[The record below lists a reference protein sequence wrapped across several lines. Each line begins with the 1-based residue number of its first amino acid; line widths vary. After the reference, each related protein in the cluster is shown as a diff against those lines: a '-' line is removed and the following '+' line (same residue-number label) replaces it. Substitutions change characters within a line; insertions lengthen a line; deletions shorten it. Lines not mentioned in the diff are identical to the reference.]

1 MVKRKYMMTSERP
14 QTHSIKDIYNVGT
27 RFLLRRSADELAW
40 IPGISHTRKLV
51 NNGVNTVGELFDG
64 DLNQTKNLKDLK
76 RGLES
81 HTDLI
86 YDIFHSDCFDMETG
100 LKRVTLPINYD
111 AGRPFIDNAR
121 AFIKDLHDTVVSEG
135 DNSSISKTSFA
146 YTIKEIYVYNP
157 NHPECASYADIAR
170 KFNCTSFNINYK
182 LLTMRKHLR
191 SLFKGETV
199 EIEDV
204 CFRADPRMISD
215 LERFADMVGNTISV
229 ESFKRKSGASDGRTL
244 SFLTDI
250 LGMNTTAGVS
260 GKKIPCVSKHPQK
273 LIDTSIGTL
282 LEFFRSNVIHIR
294 YDHEFRIFLEKTFK
308 DTPELI
314 DAFNSL
320 VKHSDEFV
328 WSNEDG
334 EEVVALRWDLL
345 EFLPARICRI
355 LFDNNCIDYR
365 SAISDS
371 ELTKLYNIRARQFGV
386 SLISERNLSASLCSK
401 TCWRIMTVGKTGFW
415 RLRQYK
421 DETFNLDIYTSEFIN
436 TVSSTDLEAFL
447 RKAEEDGISR
457 MYERSGLRTA
467 FARNGGKANTRR
479 QARTNIRRWTAKDIS
494 DILDFAEEILSENG
508 WSMANSDLVKELQK
522 LYPELNYAT
531 CSQYLTKS
539 NRFDILQRSGN
550 LSSIITVKG
559 HRHIVPESFRD
570 TIRKCAVQD
579 IALSKDNAIGRSDLY
594 DKYIGHVPA
603 DQNANAALSKI
614 FGDADTFVKT
624 RDANGNVLLS
634 LTPRAL
640 YHAKHSMNE
649 ACRN

>member
-1 MVKRKYMMTSERP
+1 MTSERP

-40 IPGISHTRKLV
+40 IPGISHTRNLV

-64 DLNQTKNLKDLK
+64 NLNQTKNLKDLK

-86 YDIFHSDCFDMETG
+86 YDIFHSDGFDMETG
-100 LKRVTLPINYD
+100 LKTVTLPSNYD

-204 CFRADPRMISD
+204 CFRADPRMVSD

-282 LEFFRSNVIHIR
+282 LEFI
-294 YDHEFRIFLEKTFK
+294 
-308 DTPELI
+308 
-314 DAFNSL
+314 
-320 VKHSDEFV
+320 
-328 WSNEDG
+328 
-334 EEVVALRWDLL
+334 
-345 EFLPARICRI
+345 PARICRI

-401 TCWRIMTVGKTGFW
+401 ACWRIMTVGKTGFW

-467 FARNGGKANTRR
+467 FSRNGGKANTRR

-531 CSQYLTKS
+531 CSQYLTRS
-539 NRFDILQRSGN
+539 NRFDIMQRSGN

-579 IALSKDNAIGRSDLY
+579 IALSKDNAIGRGDLY

>member
-1 MVKRKYMMTSERP
+1 MMTSERP
-14 QTHSIKDIYNVGT
+14 QTHSIKEIYNVGT

-40 IPGISHTRKLV
+40 IPGISHTRNLV

-64 DLNQTKNLKDLK
+64 NLNQTKNLKDLK

-86 YDIFHSDCFDMETG
+86 YDIFHSDGFDMETG
-100 LKRVTLPINYD
+100 LKTVTLPINYD

-121 AFIKDLHDTVVSEG
+121 AFIKDLHDTVVNEG

-157 NHPECASYADIAR
+157 NHPGCASYADIAR

-204 CFRADPRMISD
+204 CFRADPRIISD

-282 LEFFRSNVIHIR
+282 LEF
-294 YDHEFRIFLEKTFK
+294 
-308 DTPELI
+308 
-314 DAFNSL
+314 
-320 VKHSDEFV
+320 
-328 WSNEDG
+328 
-334 EEVVALRWDLL
+334 
-345 EFLPARICRI
+345 LPARICRI

-401 TCWRIMTVGKTGFW
+401 ACWRIMTVGKTGFW

-467 FARNGGKANTRR
+467 FSRNGGKANTRR

-531 CSQYLTKS
+531 CSQYLTRS
-539 NRFDILQRSGN
+539 DRFDIMQRSGN

-579 IALSKDNAIGRSDLY
+579 IALSKDNAIGRGDLY

>member
-1 MVKRKYMMTSERP
+1 MMTSERP
-14 QTHSIKDIYNVGT
+14 QTHSIKEIYNVGT

-40 IPGISHTRKLV
+40 IPGISHTRNLV

-64 DLNQTKNLKDLK
+64 NLNQTKNLKDLK

-86 YDIFHSDCFDMETG
+86 YDIFHSDGFDMETG
-100 LKRVTLPINYD
+100 LKTVTLPINYD

-199 EIEDV
+199 EIDDV

-294 YDHEFRIFLEKTFK
+294 YDHEFRIFLKKTFG
-308 DTPELI
+308 DTPDLV

-328 WSNEDG
+328 WSIEDG
-334 EEVVALRWDLL
+334 EKVVALRWDLL
-345 EFLPARICRI
+345 EFIPARICRI

-401 TCWRIMTVGKTGFW
+401 ACWRIMTVGKT
-415 RLRQYK
+415 
-421 DETFNLDIYTSEFIN
+421 
-436 TVSSTDLEAFL
+436 
-447 RKAEEDGISR
+447 
-457 MYERSGLRTA
+457 ERSGLRTA
-467 FARNGGKANTRR
+467 FSRNGGKANTRR

-508 WSMANSDLVKELQK
+508 WSMANSDLVKEQQK

-531 CSQYLTKS
+531 CSQYLTRS

-559 HRHIVPESFRD
+559 HRHI
-570 TIRKCAVQD
+570 
-579 IALSKDNAIGRSDLY
+579 
-594 DKYIGHVPA
+594 GHVPS

>member
-1 MVKRKYMMTSERP
+1 MVNRKYMMTSERP

-40 IPGISHTRKLV
+40 IPGISHTRNLV

-86 YDIFHSDCFDMETG
+86 YDIFHSDGFDMETG
-100 LKRVTLPINYD
+100 LKTITLPINYD

-135 DNSSISKTSFA
+135 DNSSISKISFA

-204 CFRADPRMISD
+204 CFRADPRMVSD

-260 GKKIPCVSKHPQK
+260 EKKIPCVSKHPQK
-273 LIDTSIGTL
+273 LIDTSIGT
-282 LEFFRSNVIHIR
+282 
-294 YDHEFRIFLEKTFK
+294 
-308 DTPELI
+308 
-314 DAFNSL
+314 
-320 VKHSDEFV
+320 
-328 WSNEDG
+328 
-334 EEVVALRWDLL
+334 LL

-401 TCWRIMTVGKTGFW
+401 ACWRIMTVGKT
-415 RLRQYK
+415 
-421 DETFNLDIYTSEFIN
+421 
-436 TVSSTDLEAFL
+436 
-447 RKAEEDGISR
+447 
-457 MYERSGLRTA
+457 ERSGLRTA
-467 FARNGGKANTRR
+467 FSRNGGKANTKR

-531 CSQYLTKS
+531 CSQYLTRS

-579 IALSKDNAIGRSDLY
+579 IALSKDNAIGRGDLY
-594 DKYIGHVPA
+594 DKYIGHVPS

>member
-1 MVKRKYMMTSERP
+1 MVKRKDMMTSERP

-40 IPGISHTRKLV
+40 IPGISHTRNLV

-64 DLNQTKNLKDLK
+64 NLNQTKNLKDLK
-76 RGLES
+76 RGIES

-86 YDIFHSDCFDMETG
+86 YDIFHSDGFDMETG
-100 LKRVTLPINYD
+100 LKTVTLPINYD

-260 GKKIPCVSKHPQK
+260 GKKIPCVSKHLQK

-282 LEFFRSNVIHIR
+282 LEFI
-294 YDHEFRIFLEKTFK
+294 
-308 DTPELI
+308 
-314 DAFNSL
+314 
-320 VKHSDEFV
+320 
-328 WSNEDG
+328 
-334 EEVVALRWDLL
+334 
-345 EFLPARICRI
+345 PARICRI

-401 TCWRIMTVGKTGFW
+401 ACWRIMTVGKTGFW

-467 FARNGGKANTRR
+467 FSRNGGKANTRR

-531 CSQYLTKS
+531 CSQYLTRS
-539 NRFDILQRSGN
+539 NRFDIMQRSGN

-579 IALSKDNAIGRSDLY
+579 IALSKDNAIGRGDLY
-594 DKYIGHVPA
+594 DKYIGHVPS

>member
-1 MVKRKYMMTSERP
+1 MVKRKDMMTSERP

-40 IPGISHTRKLV
+40 IPGISHTRNLV

-100 LKRVTLPINYD
+100 LKTVTLPINYD

-135 DNSSISKTSFA
+135 DSSSISKTSFA

-157 NHPECASYADIAR
+157 NHPGCASYADIAR

-250 LGMNTTAGVS
+250 LGMNTTAGVY

-273 LIDTSIGTL
+273 LIDTSIGT
-282 LEFFRSNVIHIR
+282 
-294 YDHEFRIFLEKTFK
+294 
-308 DTPELI
+308 
-314 DAFNSL
+314 
-320 VKHSDEFV
+320 
-328 WSNEDG
+328 
-334 EEVVALRWDLL
+334 LL

-401 TCWRIMTVGKTGFW
+401 ACWRIMTVGKT
-415 RLRQYK
+415 
-421 DETFNLDIYTSEFIN
+421 
-436 TVSSTDLEAFL
+436 
-447 RKAEEDGISR
+447 
-457 MYERSGLRTA
+457 ERSGLRTA
-467 FARNGGKANTRR
+467 FSRNGGKANTRR
-479 QARTNIRRWTAKDIS
+479 QARTNIKRWTAKDIS

-531 CSQYLTKS
+531 CSQYLTRS
-539 NRFDILQRSGN
+539 DRFDIMQRSGN

-579 IALSKDNAIGRSDLY
+579 IALSKDNAIGRGDLY

>member
-40 IPGISHTRKLV
+40 IPGISHTRNLV

-86 YDIFHSDCFDMETG
+86 YDIFHSDGFDMETG
-100 LKRVTLPINYD
+100 LKTVTLPINYD

-204 CFRADPRMISD
+204 CFRADPRMVSD

-282 LEFFRSNVIHIR
+282 LEF
-294 YDHEFRIFLEKTFK
+294 
-308 DTPELI
+308 
-314 DAFNSL
+314 
-320 VKHSDEFV
+320 
-328 WSNEDG
+328 
-334 EEVVALRWDLL
+334 
-345 EFLPARICRI
+345 LPARICRI

-401 TCWRIMTVGKTGFW
+401 ACWRIMTVGKT
-415 RLRQYK
+415 
-421 DETFNLDIYTSEFIN
+421 
-436 TVSSTDLEAFL
+436 
-447 RKAEEDGISR
+447 
-457 MYERSGLRTA
+457 ERSGLRTA
-467 FARNGGKANTRR
+467 FSRNGGKANTRR

-522 LYPELNYAT
+522 QYPELNYAT
-531 CSQYLTKS
+531 CSQYLTRS
-539 NRFDILQRSGN
+539 DRFDIMQRSGN

-579 IALSKDNAIGRSDLY
+579 IALSKDNAIGRGDLY

-640 YHAKHSMNE
+640 YHAKHSMTE

>member
-1 MVKRKYMMTSERP
+1 MVKRKDMMTSERP

-40 IPGISHTRKLV
+40 IPGISHTRNLV

-86 YDIFHSDCFDMETG
+86 YDIFHSDGFDMKTG
-100 LKRVTLPINYD
+100 LKTVTLPINYD

-260 GKKIPCVSKHPQK
+260 GKNIPCVSKHPQK

-282 LEFFRSNVIHIR
+282 LEFI
-294 YDHEFRIFLEKTFK
+294 
-308 DTPELI
+308 
-314 DAFNSL
+314 
-320 VKHSDEFV
+320 
-328 WSNEDG
+328 
-334 EEVVALRWDLL
+334 
-345 EFLPARICRI
+345 PARICRI

-401 TCWRIMTVGKTGFW
+401 ACWRIMTVGKT
-415 RLRQYK
+415 
-421 DETFNLDIYTSEFIN
+421 
-436 TVSSTDLEAFL
+436 
-447 RKAEEDGISR
+447 
-457 MYERSGLRTA
+457 ERSGLRTA
-467 FARNGGKANTRR
+467 FSRNGGKANTRR

-494 DILDFAEEILSENG
+494 DILDSAEEILSENG

-531 CSQYLTKS
+531 CSQYLTRS

-579 IALSKDNAIGRSDLY
+579 IALSKDNAIGRGDLY

-640 YHAKHSMNE
+640 YHAKHSMTE

>member
-1 MVKRKYMMTSERP
+1 MVKRKDMMTSERP

-40 IPGISHTRKLV
+40 IPGISHTRNLV

-64 DLNQTKNLKDLK
+64 NLNQTKNLKNLK

-86 YDIFHSDCFDMETG
+86 YDIFHSDGFDMETG
-100 LKRVTLPINYD
+100 LKTVTLPSNYD

-199 EIEDV
+199 DIEDV

-215 LERFADMVGNTISV
+215 LERFADTVGSTISV

-282 LEFFRSNVIHIR
+282 LEFI
-294 YDHEFRIFLEKTFK
+294 
-308 DTPELI
+308 
-314 DAFNSL
+314 
-320 VKHSDEFV
+320 
-328 WSNEDG
+328 
-334 EEVVALRWDLL
+334 
-345 EFLPARICRI
+345 PARICRI

-401 TCWRIMTVGKTGFW
+401 ACWRIMTVGKT
-415 RLRQYK
+415 
-421 DETFNLDIYTSEFIN
+421 
-436 TVSSTDLEAFL
+436 
-447 RKAEEDGISR
+447 
-457 MYERSGLRTA
+457 ERSGLRTA
-467 FARNGGKANTRR
+467 FSRNGGKANTRR

-531 CSQYLTKS
+531 CSQYLTRS
-539 NRFDILQRSGN
+539 NRFDIMQRSGN

-579 IALSKDNAIGRSDLY
+579 IALSKDNAIGRGDLY
-594 DKYIGHVPA
+594 DKYIGHVPS

>member
-1 MVKRKYMMTSERP
+1 MMTSERP

-40 IPGISHTRKLV
+40 IPGISHTRNLV

-64 DLNQTKNLKDLK
+64 NLNQTKNLKNLK

-86 YDIFHSDCFDMETG
+86 YDIFHSDGFDMETG
-100 LKRVTLPINYD
+100 LKTVTLPINYD

-204 CFRADPRMISD
+204 CFRADPRMVSD

-273 LIDTSIGTL
+273 LIDTYIGTL
-282 LEFFRSNVIHIR
+282 LEFI
-294 YDHEFRIFLEKTFK
+294 
-308 DTPELI
+308 
-314 DAFNSL
+314 
-320 VKHSDEFV
+320 
-328 WSNEDG
+328 
-334 EEVVALRWDLL
+334 
-345 EFLPARICRI
+345 PARICRI

-401 TCWRIMTVGKTGFW
+401 ACWRIMTVGKT
-415 RLRQYK
+415 
-421 DETFNLDIYTSEFIN
+421 
-436 TVSSTDLEAFL
+436 
-447 RKAEEDGISR
+447 
-457 MYERSGLRTA
+457 ERSGLRTA
-467 FARNGGKANTRR
+467 FSRNGGKANTKR

-531 CSQYLTKS
+531 CSQYLTRS
-539 NRFDILQRSGN
+539 DRFDIMQRSGN

-579 IALSKDNAIGRSDLY
+579 IALSKDNAIGRGDLY

-640 YHAKHSMNE
+640 YHAKHSMTE

>member
-1 MVKRKYMMTSERP
+1 MTIERP

-40 IPGISHTRKLV
+40 IPGISHTRNLV

-64 DLNQTKNLKDLK
+64 NLNQTKNLKDLK

-86 YDIFHSDCFDMETG
+86 YDIFHSDGFDMETG
-100 LKRVTLPINYD
+100 LKTVTLPSNYD

-294 YDHEFRIFLEKTFK
+294 YDHEFRIFQKKTFG
-308 DTPELI
+308 DTPDLV

-328 WSNEDG
+328 WSIEDG
-334 EEVVALRWDLL
+334 EKVVALRWDLL
-345 EFLPARICRI
+345 EFIPARICRI

-401 TCWRIMTVGKTGFW
+401 ACWRIMTVGKT
-415 RLRQYK
+415 
-421 DETFNLDIYTSEFIN
+421 
-436 TVSSTDLEAFL
+436 
-447 RKAEEDGISR
+447 
-457 MYERSGLRTA
+457 ERSGLRTA
-467 FARNGGKANTRR
+467 FSRNGGKANTRR

-531 CSQYLTKS
+531 CSQYLTRS

-579 IALSKDNAIGRSDLY
+579 IALSKDNAIGRGDLY
-594 DKYIGHVPA
+594 DKYIGHVPS

-624 RDANGNVLLS
+624 RDANGNVLL

>member
-1 MVKRKYMMTSERP
+1 
-14 QTHSIKDIYNVGT
+14 
-27 RFLLRRSADELAW
+27 
-40 IPGISHTRKLV
+40 
-51 NNGVNTVGELFDG
+51 
-64 DLNQTKNLKDLK
+64 
-76 RGLES
+76 
-81 HTDLI
+81 
-86 YDIFHSDCFDMETG
+86 
-100 LKRVTLPINYD
+100 
-111 AGRPFIDNAR
+111 
-121 AFIKDLHDTVVSEG
+121 
-135 DNSSISKTSFA
+135 
-146 YTIKEIYVYNP
+146 
-157 NHPECASYADIAR
+157 
-170 KFNCTSFNINYK
+170 
-182 LLTMRKHLR
+182 
-191 SLFKGETV
+191 
-199 EIEDV
+199 
-204 CFRADPRMISD
+204 
-215 LERFADMVGNTISV
+215 
-229 ESFKRKSGASDGRTL
+229 
-244 SFLTDI
+244 
-250 LGMNTTAGVS
+250 MNTTAGVS
-260 GKKIPCVSKHPQK
+260 GTKIPCVSKHPQK

-282 LEFFRSNVIHIR
+282 LEFI
-294 YDHEFRIFLEKTFK
+294 
-308 DTPELI
+308 
-314 DAFNSL
+314 
-320 VKHSDEFV
+320 
-328 WSNEDG
+328 
-334 EEVVALRWDLL
+334 
-345 EFLPARICRI
+345 PARICRI

-401 TCWRIMTVGKTGFW
+401 ACWRIMTVGKT
-415 RLRQYK
+415 
-421 DETFNLDIYTSEFIN
+421 
-436 TVSSTDLEAFL
+436 
-447 RKAEEDGISR
+447 
-457 MYERSGLRTA
+457 ERSGLRTA
-467 FARNGGKANTRR
+467 FSRNGGKANTRR

-531 CSQYLTKS
+531 CSQNLTRS
-539 NRFDILQRSGN
+539 NRFDIMQRSGN

-579 IALSKDNAIGRSDLY
+579 IALSKDNAIGRGDLY

>member
-1 MVKRKYMMTSERP
+1 
-14 QTHSIKDIYNVGT
+14 
-27 RFLLRRSADELAW
+27 LAW
-40 IPGISHTRKLV
+40 IPGISHTRNLV

-64 DLNQTKNLKDLK
+64 NLNQTKNLKDLK

-86 YDIFHSDCFDMETG
+86 YDIFHSDGFDMETG
-100 LKRVTLPINYD
+100 LKMVTLPINYD

-157 NHPECASYADIAR
+157 NHPGCASYADIAR

-273 LIDTSIGTL
+273 LIDTSIGTI
-282 LEFFRSNVIHIR
+282 LEFI
-294 YDHEFRIFLEKTFK
+294 
-308 DTPELI
+308 
-314 DAFNSL
+314 
-320 VKHSDEFV
+320 
-328 WSNEDG
+328 
-334 EEVVALRWDLL
+334 
-345 EFLPARICRI
+345 PARICRI
-355 LFDNNCIDYR
+355 LFDNNCIDYL

-401 TCWRIMTVGKTGFW
+401 ACWRVMTVGKTGFW

-467 FARNGGKANTRR
+467 FSRNGGKANTRR

-531 CSQYLTKS
+531 CSQYLTRS

-579 IALSKDNAIGRSDLY
+579 IALSKDNAIGRGDLY
-594 DKYIGHVPA
+594 DKYIGHVPS

>member
-40 IPGISHTRKLV
+40 IPGISHTRNLV

-86 YDIFHSDCFDMETG
+86 YDIFHSDGFDMETG
-100 LKRVTLPINYD
+100 LKTVTLPINYD

-199 EIEDV
+199 EIKDV

-282 LEFFRSNVIHIR
+282 LEFI
-294 YDHEFRIFLEKTFK
+294 
-308 DTPELI
+308 
-314 DAFNSL
+314 
-320 VKHSDEFV
+320 
-328 WSNEDG
+328 
-334 EEVVALRWDLL
+334 
-345 EFLPARICRI
+345 PARICRI

-386 SLISERNLSASLCSK
+386 NLISERNLSASLCSK
-401 TCWRIMTVGKTGFW
+401 ACWRIMTVGKT
-415 RLRQYK
+415 
-421 DETFNLDIYTSEFIN
+421 
-436 TVSSTDLEAFL
+436 
-447 RKAEEDGISR
+447 
-457 MYERSGLRTA
+457 ERSGLRTA
-467 FARNGGKANTRR
+467 FSRNGGKANTRR

-531 CSQYLTKS
+531 CSQYLTRS
-539 NRFDILQRSGN
+539 NRFDIMQRSGN

-570 TIRKCAVQD
+570 TIRKCAIQD
-579 IALSKDNAIGRSDLY
+579 IALSKDNAIGRGDLY

-634 LTPRAL
+634 LTSRAL

>member
-1 MVKRKYMMTSERP
+1 MVKRKDMMTSERP

-40 IPGISHTRKLV
+40 IPGISHTRNLV

-64 DLNQTKNLKDLK
+64 NLNQTKNLKDLK

-86 YDIFHSDCFDMETG
+86 YDIFHSDGFDMETG
-100 LKRVTLPINYD
+100 LKTVTLPSNYD

-204 CFRADPRMISD
+204 CFRADPRMVSD

-282 LEFFRSNVIHIR
+282 LEFI
-294 YDHEFRIFLEKTFK
+294 
-308 DTPELI
+308 
-314 DAFNSL
+314 
-320 VKHSDEFV
+320 
-328 WSNEDG
+328 
-334 EEVVALRWDLL
+334 
-345 EFLPARICRI
+345 PARICRI

-401 TCWRIMTVGKTGFW
+401 ACWRIMTVGKTGFW

-467 FARNGGKANTRR
+467 FSRNGGKANTRR

-531 CSQYLTKS
+531 CSQYLTRS
-539 NRFDILQRSGN
+539 NRFDIMQRSGN

-579 IALSKDNAIGRSDLY
+579 IALSKDNAIGRGDLY
-594 DKYIGHVPA
+594 DKYIGHVPS

>member
-1 MVKRKYMMTSERP
+1 MVKRKDMMTSERP

-40 IPGISHTRKLV
+40 IPGISHTRNLV

-64 DLNQTKNLKDLK
+64 NLNQTKNLKDLK

-86 YDIFHSDCFDMETG
+86 YDIFHSDGFDMETG
-100 LKRVTLPINYD
+100 LKTVTLPINYD

-135 DNSSISKTSFA
+135 DNSSISKISFA

-273 LIDTSIGTL
+273 LIDTSICTL
-282 LEFFRSNVIHIR
+282 LEFI
-294 YDHEFRIFLEKTFK
+294 
-308 DTPELI
+308 
-314 DAFNSL
+314 
-320 VKHSDEFV
+320 
-328 WSNEDG
+328 
-334 EEVVALRWDLL
+334 
-345 EFLPARICRI
+345 PARICRI

-401 TCWRIMTVGKTGFW
+401 ACWRIMTVGKTGFW

-467 FARNGGKANTRR
+467 FSRNGGKANTRR
-479 QARTNIRRWTAKDIS
+479 QARTNIRRWTANDIS

-531 CSQYLTKS
+531 CSQYLTRS

-579 IALSKDNAIGRSDLY
+579 IALSKDNAIGRGDLY
-594 DKYIGHVPA
+594 DKYIGRVPA

-640 YHAKHSMNE
+640 YHAKHSMTE

>member
-1 MVKRKYMMTSERP
+1 MTSERP
-14 QTHSIKDIYNVGT
+14 QAHSIKDIYNVGT

-40 IPGISHTRKLV
+40 IPGISHTRNLV

-100 LKRVTLPINYD
+100 LKTVTLPINYD

-282 LEFFRSNVIHIR
+282 LEFI
-294 YDHEFRIFLEKTFK
+294 
-308 DTPELI
+308 
-314 DAFNSL
+314 
-320 VKHSDEFV
+320 
-328 WSNEDG
+328 
-334 EEVVALRWDLL
+334 
-345 EFLPARICRI
+345 PARICRI

-401 TCWRIMTVGKTGFW
+401 ACWRIMTVGKTGFW

-467 FARNGGKANTRR
+467 FSRNGGKANTKR

-531 CSQYLTKS
+531 CSQYLTRS

-579 IALSKDNAIGRSDLY
+579 IALSKDNAIGRGDLY

>member
-1 MVKRKYMMTSERP
+1 MVNRKYMMTSERP

-40 IPGISHTRKLV
+40 IPGISHTRNLV

-64 DLNQTKNLKDLK
+64 NLNQTKNLKDLK

-86 YDIFHSDCFDMETG
+86 YDIFHSDGFDMETG
-100 LKRVTLPINYD
+100 LKTVTLPINYD

-282 LEFFRSNVIHIR
+282 LEF
-294 YDHEFRIFLEKTFK
+294 
-308 DTPELI
+308 
-314 DAFNSL
+314 
-320 VKHSDEFV
+320 
-328 WSNEDG
+328 
-334 EEVVALRWDLL
+334 
-345 EFLPARICRI
+345 LPARICRI

-401 TCWRIMTVGKTGFW
+401 ACWRIMTIGKTGFW

-467 FARNGGKANTRR
+467 FSRNGGKANTRR

-508 WSMANSDLVKELQK
+508 WSMANSDLVKEMQK

-531 CSQYLTKS
+531 CSQYLTRS

-579 IALSKDNAIGRSDLY
+579 IALSKDNAIGRGDLY

>member
-1 MVKRKYMMTSERP
+1 MVNRKYMMTSERP

-40 IPGISHTRKLV
+40 IPGISHTRNLV

-64 DLNQTKNLKDLK
+64 NLNQTKNLKDLK

-86 YDIFHSDCFDMETG
+86 YDIFHSDGFDMETG
-100 LKRVTLPINYD
+100 LKTVTLPSNYD

-182 LLTMRKHLR
+182 LLTMKKHLR

-215 LERFADMVGNTISV
+215 LERFADTVGSTISV

-282 LEFFRSNVIHIR
+282 LEF
-294 YDHEFRIFLEKTFK
+294 
-308 DTPELI
+308 
-314 DAFNSL
+314 
-320 VKHSDEFV
+320 
-328 WSNEDG
+328 
-334 EEVVALRWDLL
+334 
-345 EFLPARICRI
+345 LPARICRI

-401 TCWRIMTVGKTGFW
+401 ACWRIMTVGKT
-415 RLRQYK
+415 
-421 DETFNLDIYTSEFIN
+421 
-436 TVSSTDLEAFL
+436 
-447 RKAEEDGISR
+447 
-457 MYERSGLRTA
+457 ERSGLRTA
-467 FARNGGKANTRR
+467 FSRNGGKANTRR

-508 WSMANSDLVKELQK
+508 WSMANSALVKELQK

-531 CSQYLTKS
+531 CSQYLTRS

-579 IALSKDNAIGRSDLY
+579 IALSKDNAIGRGDLY
-594 DKYIGHVPA
+594 DKYIGHVPS

>member
-1 MVKRKYMMTSERP
+1 MTSERP

-40 IPGISHTRKLV
+40 IPGISHTRNLV

-64 DLNQTKNLKDLK
+64 DLNQTKNLKDHK

-86 YDIFHSDCFDMETG
+86 YDIFHSDGFDMETG
-100 LKRVTLPINYD
+100 LKTVTLPINYD

-170 KFNCTSFNINYK
+170 KFNCTGFNINYK

-282 LEFFRSNVIHIR
+282 LEF
-294 YDHEFRIFLEKTFK
+294 
-308 DTPELI
+308 
-314 DAFNSL
+314 
-320 VKHSDEFV
+320 
-328 WSNEDG
+328 
-334 EEVVALRWDLL
+334 
-345 EFLPARICRI
+345 LPARICRI

-401 TCWRIMTVGKTGFW
+401 ACWRIMTVGKTGFW

-467 FARNGGKANTRR
+467 FSRNGGKANTRR

-531 CSQYLTKS
+531 CSQYLTRS
-539 NRFDILQRSGN
+539 NRFDIMQRSGN

-579 IALSKDNAIGRSDLY
+579 IALSKDNAIGRGDLY
-594 DKYIGHVPA
+594 DKYIGHVPS

>member
-1 MVKRKYMMTSERP
+1 MVKRKDMMTSERP

-40 IPGISHTRKLV
+40 IPGISHTRNLV

-64 DLNQTKNLKDLK
+64 NLNQTKNLKDLK

-86 YDIFHSDCFDMETG
+86 YDIFHSDGFDMETG
-100 LKRVTLPINYD
+100 LKTVTLPSNYD

-204 CFRADPRMISD
+204 CFRADPRMVSD

-282 LEFFRSNVIHIR
+282 LEFI
-294 YDHEFRIFLEKTFK
+294 
-308 DTPELI
+308 
-314 DAFNSL
+314 
-320 VKHSDEFV
+320 
-328 WSNEDG
+328 
-334 EEVVALRWDLL
+334 
-345 EFLPARICRI
+345 PARICRI

-401 TCWRIMTVGKTGFW
+401 ACWRIMTVGKTGFW

-467 FARNGGKANTRR
+467 FSRNGGKANTRR

-531 CSQYLTKS
+531 CSQYLTRS
-539 NRFDILQRSGN
+539 NRFDIMQRSGN

-579 IALSKDNAIGRSDLY
+579 IALSKDNAIGRGDLY

>member
-1 MVKRKYMMTSERP
+1 MVKRKDMMTSERP

-40 IPGISHTRKLV
+40 IPGISHTRNLV

-64 DLNQTKNLKDLK
+64 NLNQTKNLKDLK

-86 YDIFHSDCFDMETG
+86 YDIFHSDGFDMETG
-100 LKRVTLPINYD
+100 LKTVTLPSNYD

-204 CFRADPRMISD
+204 CFRADPRMVSD

-282 LEFFRSNVIHIR
+282 LEFI
-294 YDHEFRIFLEKTFK
+294 
-308 DTPELI
+308 
-314 DAFNSL
+314 
-320 VKHSDEFV
+320 
-328 WSNEDG
+328 
-334 EEVVALRWDLL
+334 
-345 EFLPARICRI
+345 PARICRI

-401 TCWRIMTVGKTGFW
+401 ACWRIMTVGKT
-415 RLRQYK
+415 
-421 DETFNLDIYTSEFIN
+421 
-436 TVSSTDLEAFL
+436 
-447 RKAEEDGISR
+447 
-457 MYERSGLRTA
+457 ERSGLRTA
-467 FARNGGKANTRR
+467 FSRNGGKANTRR

-531 CSQYLTKS
+531 CSQYLTRS

-579 IALSKDNAIGRSDLY
+579 IALSKDNAIGRGDLY

>member
-1 MVKRKYMMTSERP
+1 MVNRKYMMTSERP

-40 IPGISHTRKLV
+40 IPGISHTRNLV

-86 YDIFHSDCFDMETG
+86 YDIFHSDGFDMETG
-100 LKRVTLPINYD
+100 LKTITLPINYD

-135 DNSSISKTSFA
+135 DNSSISKISFA

-204 CFRADPRMISD
+204 CFRADPRMVSD

-282 LEFFRSNVIHIR
+282 LEF
-294 YDHEFRIFLEKTFK
+294 
-308 DTPELI
+308 
-314 DAFNSL
+314 
-320 VKHSDEFV
+320 
-328 WSNEDG
+328 
-334 EEVVALRWDLL
+334 
-345 EFLPARICRI
+345 LPARICRI

-401 TCWRIMTVGKTGFW
+401 ACWRIMTVGKT
-415 RLRQYK
+415 
-421 DETFNLDIYTSEFIN
+421 
-436 TVSSTDLEAFL
+436 
-447 RKAEEDGISR
+447 
-457 MYERSGLRTA
+457 ERSGLRTA
-467 FARNGGKANTRR
+467 FSRNGGKANTKR

-531 CSQYLTKS
+531 CSQYLTRS

-579 IALSKDNAIGRSDLY
+579 IALSKDNAIGRGDLY
-594 DKYIGHVPA
+594 DKYIGHVPS

>member
-1 MVKRKYMMTSERP
+1 MVNRKYMMTSERP

-40 IPGISHTRKLV
+40 IPGISHTRNLV

-86 YDIFHSDCFDMETG
+86 YDIFHSDGFDMETG
-100 LKRVTLPINYD
+100 LKTVTLPINYD

-191 SLFKGETV
+191 SLFKGGGETV

-294 YDHEFRIFLEKTFK
+294 YDHEFRIFLKKTFG
-308 DTPELI
+308 DTPDLV

-320 VKHSDEFV
+320 VKNSDEFV
-328 WSNEDG
+328 WSIEDG
-334 EEVVALRWDLL
+334 EKVVALRWDLL
-345 EFLPARICRI
+345 EFIPARICRI

-401 TCWRIMTVGKTGFW
+401 ACWRIMTVGKT
-415 RLRQYK
+415 
-421 DETFNLDIYTSEFIN
+421 
-436 TVSSTDLEAFL
+436 
-447 RKAEEDGISR
+447 
-457 MYERSGLRTA
+457 ERSGLRTA
-467 FARNGGKANTRR
+467 FSRNGGKANTRR

-579 IALSKDNAIGRSDLY
+579 IALSKDNAIGRGDLY

>member
-1 MVKRKYMMTSERP
+1 MVKRKDMMTSERP

-40 IPGISHTRKLV
+40 IPGISHTRNLV

-64 DLNQTKNLKDLK
+64 NLNQTKNLKDLK

-86 YDIFHSDCFDMETG
+86 YDIFHSDGFDMETG
-100 LKRVTLPINYD
+100 LKTVTLPSNYD

-273 LIDTSIGTL
+273 LIDTSIGTF
-282 LEFFRSNVIHIR
+282 LEFI
-294 YDHEFRIFLEKTFK
+294 
-308 DTPELI
+308 
-314 DAFNSL
+314 
-320 VKHSDEFV
+320 
-328 WSNEDG
+328 
-334 EEVVALRWDLL
+334 
-345 EFLPARICRI
+345 PARICRI

-365 SAISDS
+365 SAISNS

-401 TCWRIMTVGKTGFW
+401 ACWRIMTVGKT
-415 RLRQYK
+415 
-421 DETFNLDIYTSEFIN
+421 
-436 TVSSTDLEAFL
+436 
-447 RKAEEDGISR
+447 
-457 MYERSGLRTA
+457 ERSGLRTA
-467 FARNGGKANTRR
+467 FSRNGGKANTRR

-494 DILDFAEEILSENG
+494 DILDFAEEILSDNG

-531 CSQYLTKS
+531 CSQYLTRS
-539 NRFDILQRSGN
+539 DRFDILQRSGN

-579 IALSKDNAIGRSDLY
+579 IALSKDNAIGRGDLY

-640 YHAKHSMNE
+640 YHAKHSMTE

>member
-1 MVKRKYMMTSERP
+1 MTSERP

-40 IPGISHTRKLV
+40 IPGISHTRNLV

-86 YDIFHSDCFDMETG
+86 YDIFHSDGFDMETG
-100 LKRVTLPINYD
+100 LKTVTLPINYD

-191 SLFKGETV
+191 SLFKGGGETV

-294 YDHEFRIFLEKTFK
+294 YDHEFRIFLKKTFG
-308 DTPELI
+308 DTPDLV

-320 VKHSDEFV
+320 VKNSDEFV
-328 WSNEDG
+328 WSIEDG
-334 EEVVALRWDLL
+334 EKVVALRWDLL
-345 EFLPARICRI
+345 EFIPARICRI

-401 TCWRIMTVGKTGFW
+401 ACWRIMTVGKT
-415 RLRQYK
+415 
-421 DETFNLDIYTSEFIN
+421 
-436 TVSSTDLEAFL
+436 
-447 RKAEEDGISR
+447 
-457 MYERSGLRTA
+457 ERSGLRTA
-467 FARNGGKANTRR
+467 FSRNGGKANTRR

-579 IALSKDNAIGRSDLY
+579 IALSKDNAIGRGDLY

>member
-86 YDIFHSDCFDMETG
+86 YDIFHSDGFDMETG
-100 LKRVTLPINYD
+100 LKTVTLPINYD

>member
-1 MVKRKYMMTSERP
+1 MMTSERP

-40 IPGISHTRKLV
+40 IPGISHTRNLV

-64 DLNQTKNLKDLK
+64 NLNQTKNLKNLK

-86 YDIFHSDCFDMETG
+86 YDIFHSDGFDMETG
-100 LKRVTLPINYD
+100 LKTVTLPINYD

-204 CFRADPRMISD
+204 CFRADPRMVSD

-294 YDHEFRIFLEKTFK
+294 YDHEFRIFLKKTFG
-308 DTPELI
+308 DTPDLV

-320 VKHSDEFV
+320 VKNSDEFV
-328 WSNEDG
+328 WSIEDG
-334 EEVVALRWDLL
+334 EKVVALRWDLL
-345 EFLPARICRI
+345 EFIPARICRI

-386 SLISERNLSASLCSK
+386 SLISERNLSGVLMFKSL
-401 TCWRIMTVGKTGFW
+401 
-415 RLRQYK
+415 
-421 DETFNLDIYTSEFIN
+421 
-436 TVSSTDLEAFL
+436 LENH
-447 RKAEEDGISR
+447 D
-457 MYERSGLRTA
+457 
-467 FARNGGKANTRR
+467 RR
-479 QARTNIRRWTAKDIS
+479 QDW
-494 DILDFAEEILSENG
+494 LL
-508 WSMANSDLVKELQK
+508 
-522 LYPELNYAT
+522 AT
-531 CSQYLTKS
+531 Q
-539 NRFDILQRSGN
+539 
-550 LSSIITVKG
+550 TV
-559 HRHIVPESFRD
+559 
-570 TIRKCAVQD
+570 
-579 IALSKDNAIGRSDLY
+579 
-594 DKYIGHVPA
+594 
-603 DQNANAALSKI
+603 
-614 FGDADTFVKT
+614 
-624 RDANGNVLLS
+624 
-634 LTPRAL
+634 
-640 YHAKHSMNE
+640 
-649 ACRN
+649 

>member
-1 MVKRKYMMTSERP
+1 MVKRKDMMTSERP

-40 IPGISHTRKLV
+40 IPGISHTRNLV

-64 DLNQTKNLKDLK
+64 NLNQTKNLKDLK

-86 YDIFHSDCFDMETG
+86 YDIFHSDGFDMETG
-100 LKRVTLPINYD
+100 LKTVTLPSNYD

-182 LLTMRKHLR
+182 LLTMKKHLR

-215 LERFADMVGNTISV
+215 LERFADTVGSTISV

-282 LEFFRSNVIHIR
+282 LEF
-294 YDHEFRIFLEKTFK
+294 
-308 DTPELI
+308 
-314 DAFNSL
+314 
-320 VKHSDEFV
+320 
-328 WSNEDG
+328 
-334 EEVVALRWDLL
+334 
-345 EFLPARICRI
+345 LPARICRI

-401 TCWRIMTVGKTGFW
+401 ACWRIMTVGKT
-415 RLRQYK
+415 
-421 DETFNLDIYTSEFIN
+421 
-436 TVSSTDLEAFL
+436 
-447 RKAEEDGISR
+447 
-457 MYERSGLRTA
+457 ERSGLRTA
-467 FARNGGKANTRR
+467 FSRNGGKANTRR

-508 WSMANSDLVKELQK
+508 WSMANSALVKELQK

-531 CSQYLTKS
+531 CSQYLTRS

-579 IALSKDNAIGRSDLY
+579 IALSKDNAIGRGDLY
-594 DKYIGHVPA
+594 DKYIGHVPS

>member
-86 YDIFHSDCFDMETG
+86 YDIFHSDGFDMETG
-100 LKRVTLPINYD
+100 LKTVTLPINYD

-345 EFLPARICRI
+345 EFLTARICRI

-401 TCWRIMTVGKTGFW
+401 ACWRIMTVGKTGFW

-467 FARNGGKANTRR
+467 FSRNGGKANTRR

>member
-40 IPGISHTRKLV
+40 IPGISHTRNLV

-86 YDIFHSDCFDMETG
+86 YDIFHSDGFDMETG
-100 LKRVTLPINYD
+100 LKTVTLPINYD

-282 LEFFRSNVIHIR
+282 LEFI
-294 YDHEFRIFLEKTFK
+294 
-308 DTPELI
+308 
-314 DAFNSL
+314 
-320 VKHSDEFV
+320 
-328 WSNEDG
+328 
-334 EEVVALRWDLL
+334 
-345 EFLPARICRI
+345 PARICRI

-401 TCWRIMTVGKTGFW
+401 ACWRIMTVGKT
-415 RLRQYK
+415 
-421 DETFNLDIYTSEFIN
+421 
-436 TVSSTDLEAFL
+436 
-447 RKAEEDGISR
+447 
-457 MYERSGLRTA
+457 ERSGLRTA
-467 FARNGGKANTRR
+467 FSRNGGKANTRR

-531 CSQYLTKS
+531 CSQYLTRS
-539 NRFDILQRSGN
+539 NRFDIMQRSGN

-579 IALSKDNAIGRSDLY
+579 IALSKDNAIGRGDLY

>member
-1 MVKRKYMMTSERP
+1 MTSERP

-40 IPGISHTRKLV
+40 IPGISHTRNLV

-64 DLNQTKNLKDLK
+64 NLNQTKNLKDLK

-86 YDIFHSDCFDMETG
+86 YDIFHSDGFDMETG
-100 LKRVTLPINYD
+100 LKTVTLPSNYD

-146 YTIKEIYVYNP
+146 YTIKEIYVYNT

-215 LERFADMVGNTISV
+215 LERFADTVGSTISV

-401 TCWRIMTVGKTGFW
+401 ACWRIMTVGKT
-415 RLRQYK
+415 
-421 DETFNLDIYTSEFIN
+421 
-436 TVSSTDLEAFL
+436 
-447 RKAEEDGISR
+447 
-457 MYERSGLRTA
+457 ERSGLRTA
-467 FARNGGKANTRR
+467 FSRNGGKANTRR

-531 CSQYLTKS
+531 CSQYLTRS
-539 NRFDILQRSGN
+539 NRFDIMQRSGN

-579 IALSKDNAIGRSDLY
+579 IALSKDNAIGRGDLY

>member
-40 IPGISHTRKLV
+40 IPGISHTRNLV

-64 DLNQTKNLKDLK
+64 NLNQTKNLKDLK

-86 YDIFHSDCFDMETG
+86 YDIFHSDGFDMETG
-100 LKRVTLPINYD
+100 LKTVTLPINYD

-260 GKKIPCVSKHPQK
+260 GKKIPYVSKHPQK
-273 LIDTSIGTL
+273 LIDTYIGTL
-282 LEFFRSNVIHIR
+282 LEFI
-294 YDHEFRIFLEKTFK
+294 
-308 DTPELI
+308 
-314 DAFNSL
+314 
-320 VKHSDEFV
+320 
-328 WSNEDG
+328 
-334 EEVVALRWDLL
+334 
-345 EFLPARICRI
+345 PARICRI

-401 TCWRIMTVGKTGFW
+401 ACWRIMTVGKTGFW

-467 FARNGGKANTRR
+467 FSRNGGKANTRR
-479 QARTNIRRWTAKDIS
+479 QARTNIKRWTAKDIS

-522 LYPELNYAT
+522 QYPELNYAT
-531 CSQYLTKS
+531 CSQYLTRS
-539 NRFDILQRSGN
+539 DRFDIMQRSGN

-579 IALSKDNAIGRSDLY
+579 IALSKDNAIGRGDLY

>member
-1 MVKRKYMMTSERP
+1 MVKRKDMMTSERP

-40 IPGISHTRKLV
+40 IPGISHTRNLV

-64 DLNQTKNLKDLK
+64 NLNQTKNLKDLK

-86 YDIFHSDCFDMETG
+86 YDIFHSDGFDMETG
-100 LKRVTLPINYD
+100 LKTVTLPSNYD

-204 CFRADPRMISD
+204 CFRADPRMVSD

-282 LEFFRSNVIHIR
+282 LEFI
-294 YDHEFRIFLEKTFK
+294 
-308 DTPELI
+308 
-314 DAFNSL
+314 
-320 VKHSDEFV
+320 
-328 WSNEDG
+328 
-334 EEVVALRWDLL
+334 
-345 EFLPARICRI
+345 PARICRI

-401 TCWRIMTVGKTGFW
+401 ACWRIMTVGKT
-415 RLRQYK
+415 
-421 DETFNLDIYTSEFIN
+421 
-436 TVSSTDLEAFL
+436 
-447 RKAEEDGISR
+447 
-457 MYERSGLRTA
+457 ERSGLRTA
-467 FARNGGKANTRR
+467 FSRNGGKANTRR

-531 CSQYLTKS
+531 CSQYLTRS
-539 NRFDILQRSGN
+539 DRFDILQRSGN

-579 IALSKDNAIGRSDLY
+579 IALSKDNAIGRGDLY

-640 YHAKHSMNE
+640 YHAKHSMTE

>member
-1 MVKRKYMMTSERP
+1 MVKRKDMMTSERP

-40 IPGISHTRKLV
+40 IPGISHTRNLV

-64 DLNQTKNLKDLK
+64 NLNQTKNLKDLK

-86 YDIFHSDCFDMETG
+86 YDIFHSDGFDMETG
-100 LKRVTLPINYD
+100 LKTVTLPINYD

-135 DNSSISKTSFA
+135 DNSSISKISFA

-282 LEFFRSNVIHIR
+282 LEFI
-294 YDHEFRIFLEKTFK
+294 
-308 DTPELI
+308 
-314 DAFNSL
+314 
-320 VKHSDEFV
+320 
-328 WSNEDG
+328 
-334 EEVVALRWDLL
+334 
-345 EFLPARICRI
+345 PARICRI

-401 TCWRIMTVGKTGFW
+401 ACWRIMTVGKTGFW

-467 FARNGGKANTRR
+467 FSRNGGKANTRR

-531 CSQYLTKS
+531 CSQYLTRS
-539 NRFDILQRSGN
+539 DRFDIMQRSGN

-579 IALSKDNAIGRSDLY
+579 IALSKDNAIGRGDLY

>member
-1 MVKRKYMMTSERP
+1 MVKRKDMMTSERP

-40 IPGISHTRKLV
+40 IPGISHTRNLV

-64 DLNQTKNLKDLK
+64 DLNQTKNLKDHK

-86 YDIFHSDCFDMETG
+86 YDIFHSDGFDMETG
-100 LKRVTLPINYD
+100 LKTVTLPINYD

-170 KFNCTSFNINYK
+170 KFNCTGFNINYK

-282 LEFFRSNVIHIR
+282 LEF
-294 YDHEFRIFLEKTFK
+294 
-308 DTPELI
+308 
-314 DAFNSL
+314 
-320 VKHSDEFV
+320 
-328 WSNEDG
+328 
-334 EEVVALRWDLL
+334 
-345 EFLPARICRI
+345 LPARICRI

-401 TCWRIMTVGKTGFW
+401 ACWRIMTVGKTGFW

-467 FARNGGKANTRR
+467 FSRNGGKANTRR

-531 CSQYLTKS
+531 CSQYLTRS
-539 NRFDILQRSGN
+539 NRFDIMQRSGN

-579 IALSKDNAIGRSDLY
+579 IALSKDNAIGRGDLY
-594 DKYIGHVPA
+594 DKYIGHVPS

>member
-40 IPGISHTRKLV
+40 IPGISHTRNLV

-81 HTDLI
+81 HTDFI
-86 YDIFHSDCFDMETG
+86 YDIFHSDGFDMETG
-100 LKRVTLPINYD
+100 LKTVTLPINYD

-157 NHPECASYADIAR
+157 NHPECASYADITR
-170 KFNCTSFNINYK
+170 KFNCTSFTINYK

-282 LEFFRSNVIHIR
+282 LEFI
-294 YDHEFRIFLEKTFK
+294 
-308 DTPELI
+308 
-314 DAFNSL
+314 
-320 VKHSDEFV
+320 
-328 WSNEDG
+328 
-334 EEVVALRWDLL
+334 
-345 EFLPARICRI
+345 PARICRI

-365 SAISDS
+365 SAISNS

-401 TCWRIMTVGKTGFW
+401 ACWRIMTVGKT
-415 RLRQYK
+415 
-421 DETFNLDIYTSEFIN
+421 
-436 TVSSTDLEAFL
+436 
-447 RKAEEDGISR
+447 
-457 MYERSGLRTA
+457 ERSGLRTA
-467 FARNGGKANTRR
+467 FSRNGGKANTRR

-531 CSQYLTKS
+531 CSQYLTRS
-539 NRFDILQRSGN
+539 DRFDILQRSGN

-559 HRHIVPESFRD
+559 HRHLVPESFRD

-579 IALSKDNAIGRSDLY
+579 IALSKDNAIGRGDLY